1 MVLEN
6 NPSARMQVRS
16 RGQLVAPAC
25 CCVCGN
31 ATCDEGYLDLGAYV
45 DFHGTLYLCM
55 LCITQGAETCG
66 MFTPQEVKH
75 LQDQIEAL
83 LAEKE
88 TLTSELTD
96 ANTHISNF
104 DNLMRTAFGT
114 SDVLNPPASEGVPEA
129 TDGSAS
135 GEPTSEESVTFF
147 EPEPVSGTQLRNI
160 AFE

>member
-1 MVLEN
+1 MIVEN

-31 ATCDEGYLDLGAYV
+31 ATCDEGYLDLGAFV

-75 LQDQIEAL
+75 LTTQLDTL
-83 LAEKE
+83 LVEKE
-88 TLTSELTD
+88 TLETELAK
-96 ANTHISNF
+96 ANEYISNF
-104 DNLMRTAFGT
+104 DNLLRSALSPGG
-114 SDVLNPPASEGVPEA
+114 SISGGSGEGIPEP
-129 TDGSAS
+129 THGSAS
-135 GEPTSEESVTFF
+135 GEPTPEESTTFF
-147 EPEPVSGTQLRNI
+147 DSEPISGPKLRNI
-160 AFE
+160 TFE